1 MLGDLTEKIQ
11 ASQNKVEALAARIP
25 GYAGYKAREQR
36 READKLLRLYIARQY
51 EAQMT
56 RLQDIQGRMV
66 DAGQLDALFALER
79 AVMRLQLLIDRIKTA
94 SYGYSGM
101 FDAVKVDQTAL
112 DRLYDFDRAML
123 DSVEGLASRL
133 DTLDEAVGSG
143 APAAPAVNELLN
155 ELRALNDTFSTRQ
168 DVILAM

>member
-56 RLQDIQGRMV
+56 RLQDIQSRMV
-66 DAGQLDALFALER
+66 DAGQLNALFALER

-143 APAAPAVNELLN
+143 APAMPAVNELLN

>member
-1 MLGDLTEKIQ
+1 MLGDLTERIQ
-11 ASQNKVEALAARIP
+11 ASQNKIEALAARIP

-36 READKLLRLYIARQY
+36 READKLLRLHVARQY

-66 DAGQLDALFALER
+66 DAGQFDAIFALER

-94 SYGYSGM
+94 SYGYSGL

-133 DTLDEAVGSG
+133 DALDEAVGSG
-143 APAAPAVNELLN
+143 APVTPAVNELLN

>member
-56 RLQDIQGRMV
+56 RLQDIQSRMV
-66 DAGQLDALFALER
+66 DAGQLNALFALER

>member
-1 MLGDLTEKIQ
+1 MLDDLTEKIQ

-36 READKLLRLYIARQY
+36 READKLLRLHIARQY

-133 DTLDEAVGSG
+133 DALDEAVGSG
-143 APAAPAVNELLN
+143 APASPAVNELLN

>member
-1 MLGDLTEKIQ
+1 MLDDLTEKIQ
-11 ASQNKVEALAARIP
+11 ASQNKVEALASRIP
-25 GYAGYKAREQR
+25 GYRGYKAREQR
-36 READKLLRLYIARQY
+36 READKLLRLHIARQY

-123 DSVEGLASRL
+123 DSVEGLASRI
-133 DTLDEAVGSG
+133 DALDEAVGSG
-143 APAAPAVNELLN
+143 APASPAVNELLN

>member
-1 MLGDLTEKIQ
+1 MLDDLTEKIQ

-36 READKLLRLYIARQY
+36 READKLLRLHIARQY

-66 DAGQLDALFALER
+66 DGGQFEALFALER

-94 SYGYSGM
+94 SYGYAGL

-123 DSVEGLASRL
+123 DSVDGLASRL

-143 APAAPAVNELLN
+143 APASPAVNELLN

>member
-25 GYAGYKAREQR
+25 GYRGYKAREQR
-36 READKLLRLYIARQY
+36 READKLLRLHIARQY

-66 DAGQLDALFALER
+66 DAGQLNALFAMER

-101 FDAVKVDQTAL
+101 FDAVKVDEAAL

-123 DSVEGLASRL
+123 DSVEGLASRI
-133 DTLDEAVGSG
+133 DALDEAVGSG
-143 APAAPAVNELLN
+143 APASPAVNELLN